1 MVQIVV
7 GVVFVALT
15 ILFAIL
21 VVRVRGAKN
30 PLARWLGIVLGG
42 LLTVVFALVGVVDL
56 AGVYRLDAPRGN
68 PARNVRVAM
77 TADRLARGEHLAHLC
92 ASCHSTTGDLPLDGG
107 RASMLSNPDGSGLG
121 TLYAPNLTPGGPLKD
136 WSDGEIIR
144 AIREGVD
151 KDGRALIIMPS
162 ESFHAM
168 SDADVQAL
176 VAYLRS
182 QPAVSRQTPPRDIGL
197 IGTLLVGTGLFP
209 TAVQAPIAQPVAA
222 PPAGVTAEYGRY
234 LVSIAGCQVCHGAD
248 LTGGRSDENGPPA
261 GPNLTVI
268 VPRWTEAEF
277 VQTIRTGTDP
287 TRHSL
292 RAELMPWKELSAAFS
307 DDELKAIYAYLHGLK
322 PSEHVAFLSAQAGG

>member
-1 MVQIVV
+1 MVPIVV
-7 GVVFVALT
+7 GIVFVALAV
-15 ILFAIL
+15 LFAIL

-30 PLARWLGIVLGG
+30 PLARWLGVVLAG
-42 LLTVVFALVGVVDL
+42 LLTVVFALGGVVDL
-56 AGVYRLDAPRGN
+56 VGVYRLDAPRGN
-68 PARNVRVAM
+68 PASGVKVAM
-77 TADRLARGEHLAHLC
+77 TADQIARGEHLAHLC
-92 ASCHSTTGDLPLDGG
+92 TSCHSTTGNLPLDGG
-107 RASMLSNPDGSGLG
+107 RQSFLSNPDGSGLG

-151 KDGRALIIMPS
+151 RDGRALIIMPS

-197 IGTLLVGTGLFP
+197 IGTLLVGAGLFP
-209 TAVQAPIAQPVAA
+209 TEAQASIAQPIAA
-222 PPAGVTAEYGRY
+222 PPVGVTAEYGKY
-234 LVSIAGCQVCHGAD
+234 LVEISGCQVCHGAD
-248 LTGGRSDENGPPA
+248 LAGGRAEENGPPA

-307 DDELKAIYAYLHGLK
+307 DDELKAIYSYLHALK
-322 PSEHVAFLSAQAGG
+322 PIEHAAG